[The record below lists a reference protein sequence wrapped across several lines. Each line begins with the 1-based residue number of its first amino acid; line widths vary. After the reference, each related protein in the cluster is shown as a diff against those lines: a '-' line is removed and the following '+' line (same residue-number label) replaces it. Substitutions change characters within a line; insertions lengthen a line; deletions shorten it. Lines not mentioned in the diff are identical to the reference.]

1 MTSESDIAQIW
12 KERLESGV
20 TCLLRG
26 EPPSEAYTTLYTTQ
40 YNICTSKV
48 PPGVP
53 RGDRLLYAQTVA
65 FFAAYTTQI
74 HAVAPDDTAAVPY
87 YYDTQWDAFSRGVVV
102 VDRLFAYLN
111 RDYVKRETDVGKDVK
126 TVGEVA
132 LDQWKTNVFE
142 PMAPRLEE
150 VLGTDS
156 PRIAAIR
163 AKFSFENVT
172 AEDFAAMRV
181 REIPAANA

>member
-1 MTSESDIAQIW
+1 MTSGWISESDIPQIW
-12 KERLESGV
+12 KDKLEPAV
-20 TCLLRG
+20 ICLLRG
-26 EPPSEAYTTLYTTQ
+26 EPLPEAYTVLYTTI
-40 YNICTSKV
+40 YNVCTT
-48 PPGVP
+48 GP
-53 RGDRLLYAQTVA
+53 RVDRHLYTEVVA
-65 FFAAYTTQI
+65 FFATYTAQI
-74 HAVAPDDTAAVPY
+74 HGAAPDDDAAVPY
-87 YYDTQWDAFSRGVVV
+87 YYDTQWDTFSRGVVV

-126 TVGEVA
+126 TIREVA

-150 VLGTDS
+150 VLGTDL

-181 REIPAANA
+181 RETPAASA